1 MKMKQIKYLLLIAV
15 VAFAASCKQDYKK
28 TKSGVSYIIY
38 PGDGKVSLKSGDII
52 KFSITAKV
60 KDSVLIK
67 AGAMPGYAQV
77 DTSREHFDF
86 NDVVP
91 LMKEGDSAV
100 VSVSIDSLIAKGMLQ
115 PGFAGSKKGD
125 LLMFYIRVIKA
136 FKTQDE
142 AKADFETEN
151 KKAGDASVKALEDYL
166 AKNNIKATKTAKG
179 TFVEVVN
186 PGTDPKIDSANYVT
200 MKYTGMLLDG
210 KKFDSNV
217 DTAFHH
223 VEPFS
228 FTVDQQQVIQGWDDG
243 LKMFGKGGKGR
254 LFIPSFLGYG
264 AQGSGDRIPANS
276 NLIFEVEV
284 IDMQA
289 KAPAPKPQAGGGQI
303 DPSKMTPEQQKQMQE
318 AIQQQM
324 QQQAQQQQ
332 QSPH

>member
-1 MKMKQIKYLLLIAV
+1 MKQIKYLLLIAV
-15 VAFAASCKQDYKK
+15 VGLAAGCKQDYKK
-28 TKSGVSYIIY
+28 TKSGVSYIIF
-38 PGDGKVSLKSGDII
+38 PGEGKTKLKNGDII
-52 KFSITAKV
+52 KFNITAKV
-60 KDSVLIK
+60 KDSFLVK
-67 AGAMPGYAQV
+67 PGVMPGYAQV

-86 NDVVP
+86 NDVTP
-91 LMKEGDSAV
+91 MMKEGDSAV
-100 VSVSIDSLIAKGMLQ
+100 VSVSIDSLVAKGMLQ

-125 LLMFYIRVIKA
+125 LLMFYIRVLKA

-142 AKADFETEN
+142 AKADFDTEN

-186 PGTDPKIDSANYVT
+186 AGVEPKIDSANYVT
-200 MKYTGMLLDG
+200 MKYTGMLLNG

-228 FTVDQQQVIQGWDDG
+228 FSVDQGQVIQGWDDG

-264 AQGSGDRIPANS
+264 AQGNGEAIPANS

-284 IDMQA
+284 VDLQA
-289 KAPAPKPQAGGGQI
+289 KAPAPKPQAGGQI

-324 QQQAQQQQ
+324 QQQAQQK